1 MRSIAFIAV
10 FAVIGLVAGYAV
22 FGKVAGHYLSLGSL
36 FSFGSNALQS
46 AWQSVSGIEAARNH
60 ILLCG
65 AGGAVAGL
73 LLALKFR
80 K

>member
-1 MRSIAFIAV
+1 MFIVV
-10 FAVIGLVAGYAV
+10 FAAIGLAAGYAV

-36 FSFGSNALQS
+36 LSFGGNALQS
-46 AWQSVSGIEAARNH
+46 AWQSVSGIEAARNN

>member
-1 MRSIAFIAV
+1 MRGVTFIAV
-10 FAVIGLVAGYAV
+10 FAVIGLAAGYAV
-22 FGKVAGHYLSLGSL
+22 FGKVAGHYISLGSL
-36 FSFGSNALQS
+36 FTFGGNAFQS
-46 AWQSVSGIEAARNH
+46 AWQSVSGIEGARNN